1 MFGFINPQ
9 ATAVSDPVTNIR
21 GCGPERLHRTT
32 HMKGTSEFTSAGFPF
47 RPGPHSGSNH
57 LHFSLLL
64 GFSTVHPL
72 PSFLLNLTSPCT
84 YTAPTFFFNLSLPV
98 FCVSCTEG
106 GFFTTEPLG
115 KLNNKITLKEL
126 SLFSVWFYNMLQHE
140 YYLVSYRDA
149 QDKFYDLW
157 PFHRNK
163 SLLSQLQS
171 PSSLASCLEEFLPY
185 IKHWSDLNNLE
196 FLHYGFFLF
205 IP

>member
-84 YTAPTFFFNLSLPV
+84 YMAHTFFFNLSLPYLLP
-98 FCVSCTEG
+98 FGSH
-106 GFFTTEPLG
+106 
-115 KLNNKITLKEL
+115 
-126 SLFSVWFYNMLQHE
+126 SLFLKQSSALMPGRGDRTVIKATTASPAPSAVWPVLQCTLACPRVRPHCKHC
-140 YYLVSYRDA
+140 SGGA
-149 QDKFYDLW
+149 
-157 PFHRNK
+157 
-163 SLLSQLQS
+163 S
-171 PSSLASCLEEFLPY
+171 PRR
-185 IKHWSDLNNLE
+185 
-196 FLHYGFFLF
+196 
-205 IP
+205 

>member
-1 MFGFINPQ
+1 MLFAQSCLTLCNPMNCRPPVFSVHGILQ
-9 ATAVSDPVTNIR
+9 ARILEWVAMSFSR
-21 GCGPERLHRTT
+21 GYSWPRDWT
-32 HMKGTSEFTSAGFPF
+32 
-47 RPGPHSGSNH
+47 
-57 LHFSLLL
+57 
-64 GFSTVHPL
+64 
-72 PSFLLNLTSPCT
+72 
-84 YTAPTFFFNLSLPV
+84 PV

-126 SLFSVWFYNMLQHE
+126 SLFSIWFYNMLQHE